1 MIAHLVSTQ
10 IVMWDIKALEIERT
24 NFPPSVEYPTVSII
38 LPVMVWPQGDVRRQG
53 PRIEAN
59 RKELNFILILCGG
72 GQVIITIIMIMTIII
87 ASIGSSP
94 TFSFAYHHIVT
105 KSHGV
110 IYQGGSN
117 KQLGEKIAS
126 DVGRQIRQADVMLK
140 SAVLL
145 TKRWWWLHWMIM
157 TEILQSY
164 QEMIW
169 TSAVTELLGYQNTFK
184 FWTKKPLWLWR
195 KLTWKANSGD
205 CDFVWNSHSGNS
217 TSMWSPTA
225 SSFTDG
231 WSTGASDKIQ
241 MSCRY
246 FSNSENLP

>member
-1 MIAHLVSTQ
+1 MCDGKGLASRQIGKNSTSFLFFVEEARSSSSSSWSWPSSLPAKEHPQRCHLR
-10 IVMWDIKALEIERT
+10 I
-24 NFPPSVEYPTVSII
+24 II
-38 LPVMVWPQGDVRRQG
+38 LSCVM
-53 PRIEAN
+53 
-59 RKELNFILILCGG
+59 
-72 GQVIITIIMIMTIII
+72 
-87 ASIGSSP
+87 
-94 TFSFAYHHIVT
+94 
-105 KSHGV
+105 
-110 IYQGGSN
+110 YQGGSN
-117 KQLGEKIAS
+117 KQLGEKMAS

-195 KLTWKANSGD
+195 KLTWKVNSGD
-205 CDFVWNSHSGNS
+205 CDFVWNSHSGNF
-217 TSMWSPTA
+217 TSMWLPTA
-225 SSFTDG
+225 SNFTDG